1 MTTNIFTTRKNISEE
16 SAKLIV
22 LFRILILSTL
32 IIGTLSILF

>member
-1 MTTNIFTTRKNISEE
+1 MTANFFATRKNISEE

-22 LFRILILSTL
+22 LVRILILSAL